1 MPSVTTYVA
10 LLAGMVVLLLRQ
22 HYRRAAMSWID
33 QVGGLLQK
41 YSGASGSSPPQS
53 ATTDFAK
60 VAESA
65 PPSALSGGLSAA
77 FRAGNTPFGE
87 MVSQL
92 FAQSDATQRAG
103 ILGHLMAAAGPEA
116 GSAGALGGLAALPP
130 GARSAVSPEQA
141 QQVPPEAVR
150 ELADAAAKRD
160 PSIIDRASEFYAQH
174 PTLVKSMG
182 AGALALIMSHLSQ
195 RH

>member
-1 MPSVTTYVA
+1 
-10 LLAGMVVLLLRQ
+10 
-22 HYRRAAMSWID
+22 MSWID

-41 YSGASGSSPPQS
+41 YSGASGASPPPNT
-53 ATTDFAK
+53 AVDFAK
-60 VAESA
+60 LAESA

-77 FRAGNTPFGE
+77 FRSGNTSFGE

-92 FAQSDATQRAG
+92 FAQSDPTQRAG
-103 ILGHLMAAAGPEA
+103 ILSHLMAAAGPAAES
-116 GSAGALGGLAALPP
+116 GGALGGLAALLP

-141 QQVPPEAVR
+141 QQVPSETVR

-160 PSIIDRASEFYAQH
+160 PSIIDRAGEFYAQH
-174 PTLVKSMG
+174 PMLVKSMG

>member
-1 MPSVTTYVA
+1 
-10 LLAGMVVLLLRQ
+10 
-22 HYRRAAMSWID
+22 MSWID

-41 YSGASGSSPPQS
+41 YSGASASSPPQS

-65 PPSALSGGLSAA
+65 PPSALSSGLSAV
-77 FRAGNTPFGE
+77 FRSGNSSFGE
-87 MVSQL
+87 VVSQL

-116 GSAGALGGLAALPP
+116 GSAGALGGLAALLP
-130 GARSAVSPEQA
+130 GARSAVTPKQA
-141 QQVPPEAVR
+141 QQVPPETVR

-160 PSIIDRASEFYAQH
+160 PSIIDKASEFYAQH

>member
-1 MPSVTTYVA
+1 
-10 LLAGMVVLLLRQ
+10 
-22 HYRRAAMSWID
+22 MSWID
-33 QVGGLLQK
+33 QVGSLLQN
-41 YSGASGSSPPQS
+41 YSGASGSSAPRS
-53 ATTDFAK
+53 ATSDFAK

-77 FRAGNTPFGE
+77 FRSGNSSFGE

-103 ILGHLMAAAGPEA
+103 ILGHLMAAAGPDA
-116 GSAGALGGLAALPP
+116 ASALGGLATLLP
-130 GARSAVSPEQA
+130 GSRSAASPEQA

-150 ELADAAAKRD
+150 ELADAAAKHD
-160 PSIIDRASEFYAQH
+160 PSIIDRAGEFYAQH

-195 RH
+195 HH

>member
-1 MPSVTTYVA
+1 
-10 LLAGMVVLLLRQ
+10 
-22 HYRRAAMSWID
+22 MSWID

-41 YSGASGSSPPQS
+41 YSGASEAAPPPD
-53 ATTDFAK
+53 ATADFAK

-65 PPSALSGGLSAA
+65 PPSALSSGLSAA
-77 FRAGNTPFGE
+77 FRSGSTPFAE

-92 FAQSDATQRAG
+92 FAQSDPSQRAG
-103 ILGHLMAAAGPEA
+103 ILSHLMSAARPAAESG
-116 GSAGALGGLAALPP
+116 GALGGLAALLPE
-130 GARSAVSPEQA
+130 ARSAVSPEQA
-141 QQVPPEAVR
+141 QQVPPQTVR
-150 ELADAAAKRD
+150 ELAEAAAKRD

-174 PTLVKSMG
+174 PLLVKSMG

>member
-1 MPSVTTYVA
+1 V
-10 LLAGMVVLLLRQ
+10 
-22 HYRRAAMSWID
+22 SWID

-41 YSGASGSSPPQS
+41 YSGSGASDSSPPQS
-53 ATTDFAK
+53 ATADFAK

-92 FAQSDATQRAG
+92 FAQSNATQRAG
-103 ILGHLMAAAGPEA
+103 ILGHLIAAAGPEA
-116 GSAGALGGLAALPP
+116 GSAGELGALAALLP
-130 GARSAVSPEQA
+130 GAQSAISPEQA

-150 ELADAAAKRD
+150 ELADAAANRD
-160 PSIIDRASEFYAQH
+160 PSVIDRASEFYAQH

-182 AGALALIMSHLSQ
+182 VGALAVIMSHLSQ

>member
-1 MPSVTTYVA
+1 
-10 LLAGMVVLLLRQ
+10 
-22 HYRRAAMSWID
+22 MSWID

-41 YSGASGSSPPQS
+41 YSGASGASPAPN
-53 ATTDFAK
+53 ATADFAK

-77 FRAGNTPFGE
+77 FRSGDTPFGE

-92 FAQSDATQRAG
+92 FARSDPQQRAG
-103 ILGHLMAAAGPEA
+103 ILSHLLAAAGPAA
-116 GSAGALGGLAALPP
+116 GSAGGLGELAALLP
-130 GARSAVSPEQA
+130 GAQSGISPEQA
-141 QQVPPEAVR
+141 HQVQPETVR
-150 ELADAAAKRD
+150 QLADAAVKRD
-160 PSIIDRASEFYAQH
+160 PSIIDRASEFYSQH

>member
-1 MPSVTTYVA
+1 
-10 LLAGMVVLLLRQ
+10 
-22 HYRRAAMSWID
+22 MSWID

-65 PPSALSGGLSAA
+65 PPSALSSGLSAA

-87 MVSQL
+87 MISQL

-116 GSAGALGGLAALPP
+116 GSIGAFGGLAALLP
-130 GARSAVSPEQA
+130 GAAPSAVSAQQA

-150 ELADAAAKRD
+150 ELADAAVKRD
-160 PSIIDRASEFYAQH
+160 PSIIDRAGEFYAQH
-174 PTLVKSMG
+174 PTLVKGMG

>member
-1 MPSVTTYVA
+1 
-10 LLAGMVVLLLRQ
+10 
-22 HYRRAAMSWID
+22 MSWID

-53 ATTDFAK
+53 AASDFAK

-65 PPSALSGGLSAA
+65 PPSALTSGLSAA
-77 FRAGNTPFGE
+77 FRSGNMPFGE
-87 MVSQL
+87 MISQL

-103 ILGHLMAAAGPEA
+103 ILGHLVAAGPTA
-116 GSAGALGGLAALPP
+116 GSAGALEGLAALLP

-150 ELADAAAKRD
+150 ELADAAAKSD
-160 PSIIDRASEFYAQH
+160 PSVIDRASEFYAQH

-182 AGALALIMSHLSQ
+182 ASALALIMSHLSQ

>member
-1 MPSVTTYVA
+1 
-10 LLAGMVVLLLRQ
+10 
-22 HYRRAAMSWID
+22 MSWID

-41 YSGASGSSPPQS
+41 YSAASGSSPPQS

-60 VAESA
+60 VADSA
-65 PPSALSGGLSAA
+65 PPSALSSGLSAA
-77 FRAGNTPFGE
+77 FRSGNTPFGE

-103 ILGHLMAAAGPEA
+103 ILDHLMAAAGPEA
-116 GSAGALGGLAALPP
+116 ASLGALSALPP
-130 GARSAVSPEQA
+130 AAPSAVSPEQA
-141 QQVPPEAVR
+141 QQVPTEAVR
-150 ELADAAAKRD
+150 ELAEAAAKRD